1 MYNVFD
7 MSSILWT
14 CLLAG
19 TDPKAYKVEFNGKT
33 VNVNTSEYGYENAM
47 NSMVATLNQNGLT
60 PMQAILVFEGMNSK
74 AQRLVICKGYKDRVD
89 KCPEMYHEFQQLRD
103 KILTTWRNLGAIA
116 CSQDFAEGDDTCA
129 WFAQNTR
136 SDLIISTNDND
147 LTALNGTNRHG
158 ATITVSVNGVMG
170 VNRYGDFDFKYI
182 TLYKALVGDTSDK
195 IPGIVGFGPKAWQA
209 LWNRFGTAGCDELL
223 RLAELGSLDELA
235 LEADADKQ
243 IKQLYEGA
251 DNFIMS
257 YRLAKLRPEW
267 VNTFNYPL
275 QWFPGMVKPSSDYRT
290 KRWGQ
295 HSKLVTHAVWDKF
308 QEWALELLAKE
319 SWLSLDIETSTPD
332 ESDDWLA
339 AQDKP
344 DGVDTIG
351 SELTGMSLT
360 FGPNKAYTVY
370 IPVDHKDTDNVPPDK
385 LRIFLEQLFA
395 MGPEI
400 VIHNTL
406 FEGTVLYNTWGS
418 LWKDNGYNGL
428 IPNWLDTKLEAS
440 YVDENGSLGLKS
452 LSKRWLDYDQTE
464 YNAVTTIEGVQFKMR
479 ELSAQHV
486 LDYACDD
493 TITTAALHNFFRLFM
508 SLEGTYDVYK
518 QVEIGA
524 SYLHCQSYIH
534 GTKISV
540 GRLKSLEAEDEAIY
554 QEAERVLHAYLIS
567 KSWEGSLAPTVSS
580 TDPAS
585 IKAAYLQITGKELK
599 TAFRLLDKIYALMPD
614 QPALVDLFKANDYES
629 INKLMAL
636 NFKAAPK
643 FNPGSP
649 KQMATLLYEVMGLP
663 VKVYNQPTDAM
674 KKAGILQG
682 SPKTDALAMA
692 YAIAGA
698 DAETK
703 EILLALQ
710 TMKMVI
716 TRKSLYYKPY
726 PYFVHWK
733 TGRIHSSHNQC
744 ATNTRRASTSS
755 PNLQQVAK
763 HEKIE
768 GFDPK
773 IREVYIPHKPG
784 AVIVSMDF
792 MAQEL
797 RVIAD
802 YSQDQNMLDCFIGDN
817 LKDMHALTGLGVAI
831 EKEPA
836 IEWSYELFVQ
846 ILGDHSSPMFKLVK
860 ECRTL
865 GKKVNFTTEYGAM
878 APKLAATM
886 LISEDVAQAY
896 INAKEAA
903 FPRASEWKREVIEEA
918 KRVGYVKTKLGA
930 VRHLSALF
938 NSPDRYISSKAERQ
952 AVNFKIQSSS
962 AEITKL
968 AEGRMW
974 DAKLEQRFD
983 CEIIA
988 PVHDEVFASCA
999 IEDLYEFIPAMHK
1012 CMEGAYADMTVP
1024 LLSSISFGKSFG
1036 PKDQIEIGE
1045 KATKEAIDKG
1055 LEEMSKNDN

>member
-1 MYNVFD
+1 MRITFD
-7 MSSILWT
+7 MSSIMWT

-19 TDPKAYKVEFNGKT
+19 TDPKAYKAELNGKS
-33 VNVNTSEYGYENAM
+33 VNVNTAEYGYNNTM
-47 NSMVATLNQNGLT
+47 NSMVTTLNQNGLT
-60 PMQAILVFEGMNSK
+60 PMQAILAFEGMNSK
-74 AQRLVICKGYKDRVD
+74 AQRLVIYKGYKERND
-89 KCPEMYHEFQQLRD
+89 KCAEMYHEFQQLKER
-103 KILTTWRNLGAIA
+103 ILQTWRDLGAIG

-129 WFAQNTR
+129 WLAQNVR
-136 SDLIISTNDND
+136 SDMIISTNDND
-147 LTALNGTNRHG
+147 LAYLNGVNQHG
-158 ATITVSVNGVMG
+158 AMIMVSVNGTMG
-170 VNRYGDFDFKYI
+170 VNKYGEFDFKYI
-182 TLYKALVGDTSDK
+182 TLYKALVGDISDK
-195 IPGIVGFGPKAWQA
+195 IPGIVGFGPKAWIA
-209 LWNRFGTAGCDELL
+209 LWNRFGEAGCDELI

-235 LEADADKQ
+235 LEADTDKQ
-243 IKQLYEGA
+243 IKQLYDGA
-251 DNFIMS
+251 DSFIMS

-275 QWFPGMVKPSSDYRT
+275 QWYPGMVKPSTDYRT

-295 HSKLVTHAVWDKF
+295 HSKLVTNETWDKF
-308 QEWALELLAKE
+308 SEWALQMLAKE
-319 SWLSLDIETSTPD
+319 TWLSLDIETSTPD
-332 ESDDWLA
+332 ESDDWLE
-339 AQDKP
+339 AQGDP
-344 DGVDTIG
+344 NGVDVIG
-351 SELTGMSLT
+351 SELTGMSMT

-370 IPVDHKDTDNVPPDK
+370 IPVRHTDTDNVPSEK
-385 LRIFLEQLFA
+385 LQAFLEAVFA
-395 MGPEI
+395 LKLEI
-400 VIHNTL
+400 VIHNTQ
-406 FEGTVLYNTWGS
+406 FEGTVLFHEWGEQ
-418 LWKDNGYNGL
+418 WKDNGYHGL
-428 IPNWLDTKLEAS
+428 VPNWLDTKFEAS
-440 YVDENGSLGLKS
+440 YVDENNSLGLKN
-452 LSKRWLDYDQTE
+452 LSKRWLDYDQTD
-464 YNAVTTIEGVQFKMR
+464 YRTVTTVNGVQHKMR
-479 ELSAQHV
+479 ELSGQHV

-493 TITTAALHNFFRLFM
+493 TITTAALHNFFMLFM
-508 SLEGTYDVYK
+508 ELEGTYNIYK
-518 QVEIGA
+518 EVEIAA

-540 GRLKSLEAEDEAIY
+540 GKLKELEAADNVAYLEAE
-554 QEAERVLHAYLIS
+554 QVLHTYLIS
-567 KSWEGSLAPTVSS
+567 RGWDGSLAPTVSA
-580 TDPAS
+580 TDPAN
-585 IKAAYLQITGKELK
+585 IKLAYLQVTGKALE
-599 TAFRLLDKIYALMPD
+599 TAFRILDKIYALMPD

-629 INKLMAL
+629 INKMIAM
-636 NFKAAPK
+636 NFTAKPI

-649 KQMATLLYEVMGLP
+649 KQMAKLLYEVMGMP
-663 VKVYNQPTDAM
+663 IKVFNKPTDDM

-692 YAIAGA
+692 YAISGA

-703 EILLALQ
+703 EVLLALQ

-716 TRKSLYYKPY
+716 TRESLYYNPY

-733 TGRIHSSHNQC
+733 TGRVHSSHNQC
-744 ATNTRRASTSS
+744 ATNTRRASTSA

-768 GFDPK
+768 GHDPK
-773 IREVYIPHKPG
+773 VREVYVPHKPG

-802 YSQDQNMLDCFIGDN
+802 YSQDQNMLDCFVGEK

-831 EKEPA
+831 EREPA
-836 IEWSYELFVQ
+836 IEWSYELFVD
-846 ILGDHSSPMFKLVK
+846 LLNDHTSPMYKLVK

-886 LISEDVAQAY
+886 LIAEDVAQAY
-896 INAKEAA
+896 IDAKEAA

-938 NSPDRYISSKAERQ
+938 NSPDRYVSSKAERQ

-974 DAKLEQRFD
+974 KADLEQRFD

-988 PVHDEVFASCA
+988 PVHDEVFASCM
-999 IEDLYEFIPAMHK
+999 IEDLFEFIPAMHA
-1012 CMEGAYADMTVP
+1012 CMEGAYADMKVP

-1045 KATKEAIDKG
+1045 KPTREAIARG
-1055 LEEMSKNDN
+1055 LEEMQK